1 MGYVEDRAAIVA
13 DRSLRGR
20 ELTSRLSEAADR
32 WLGAIFEETAA
43 RVDGRL
49 ALVATGGYGRGRL
62 APHSDLDVLLLHEG
76 VDGIAELADG
86 FWYPIWDAGLR
97 LGHAVRTVPECL
109 AVCANDLE
117 TASALLGSRCV
128 AGDTDL
134 VDELVADIEVLW
146 AESARRLL
154 GELVDDVERRS
165 ESFGEVAFLLEPD
178 LKSGG
183 GGLRDVDAIRWVDI
197 VWPMHSDADK
207 ASLRAAEDTLLDA
220 RVELH
225 RMTGRADDRLLL
237 ERQDVVAEAL
247 GIDADELMG
256 RVASAAKAVTW
267 IGDET
272 WRLVRR
278 QNRGTDL
285 AIDRDRP
292 LAPGVI
298 RRDGVVHVVA
308 DPTTDPAV
316 ALRAAAAAARSD
328 APIDRD
334 SLALMAERLPT
345 YGDPWPGD
353 ARERLIDLLG
363 QGRPAISVLESL
375 DQVGLLSRI
384 LPEWEPVRSRPQRNA
399 YHRFT
404 VDRHLHE
411 AAAEASRL
419 TDRVRRADLLLVG
432 AWLHDIGKGYPGD
445 HTEVGMELIATI
457 GARMGF
463 PPADVEILVSLVQH
477 HLLLPDVATRRDLAD
492 DATLRR
498 VADEVGDAQ
507 TLELLGALTEAD
519 SIATGPSA
527 WGSWKASLVH
537 TLVERVMQRL
547 GGEDLDLGS
556 ILTDEHR
563 RLLDERGLTVQG
575 RGDLLTVVNNDRA
588 GGFSR
593 IAGALALRGLD
604 VLEANAHSEDGVAV
618 SVFKVVRSTGEPP
631 QWDGVIEDV
640 ESALRGRL
648 ALEARVRERE
658 RLYAPRK
665 PVAPTPA
672 RTTISVTNDESDTAT
687 IVEVRTGDRLGVLY
701 HVTRALAELDLDIRH
716 AKVQTLGHEVVD
728 SFYVADSAGQQ
739 LDEAYADEVV
749 LSVRHVLTGG

>member
-1 MGYVEDRAAIVA
+1 MGYVEERAAIVA
-13 DRSLRGR
+13 DGSLRGR
-20 ELTSRLSEAADR
+20 DLTSRLAQEADR
-32 WLGAIFEETAA
+32 WLGSIFDETAA
-43 RVDGRL
+43 GVEGRL

-62 APHSDLDVLLLHEG
+62 APHSDLDVLLLHED

-109 AVCANDLE
+109 AVSANDLE
-117 TASALLGSRCV
+117 TASAILGSRCV
-128 AGDTDL
+128 AGDRSL
-134 VDELVADIEVLW
+134 VDELVDDIEVLW
-146 AESARRLL
+146 AESAGRLL
-154 GELVDDVERRS
+154 GELVEDVEGRS
-165 ESFGEVAFLLEPD
+165 ETFGEVAFLLEPD

-183 GGLRDVDAIRWVDI
+183 GGLRDVDAIRWVDL
-197 VWPMHSDADK
+197 VWPMHSDADRQ
-207 ASLRAAEDTLLDA
+207 ALRDAEDTLLAA

-237 ERQDVVAEAL
+237 ERQDAVGEAL
-247 GIDADELMG
+247 GVDADELMG
-256 RVASAAKAVTW
+256 MVASAAKAVTW

-272 WRLVRR
+272 WRIVRR
-278 QNRGTDL
+278 KNRGTDL
-285 AIDRDRP
+285 AVDRDRP

-298 RRDGVVHVVA
+298 RRDGTVHVVA
-308 DPTTDPAV
+308 DPAADPAV
-316 ALRAAAAAARSD
+316 SLRAAAAAARSD
-328 APIDRD
+328 SPIDRA
-334 SLALMAERLPT
+334 SLAVLADRLPV
-345 YGDPWPGD
+345 YDEPWPGD

-363 QGRPAISVLESL
+363 QGRPAIGVLESL
-375 DQVGLLSRI
+375 DQAGLLSRL

-399 YHRFT
+399 YHRYT

-419 TDRVRRADLLLVG
+419 TDRVRRADLLLVA
-432 AWLHDIGKGYPGD
+432 AWLHDLGKGYPGD
-445 HTEVGMELIATI
+445 HTVVGMELIASI
-457 GARMGF
+457 GRRMGF
-463 PPADVEILVSLVQH
+463 PPADIETLVSLVEH

-498 VADEVGDAQ
+498 VADLVGDTQ

-547 GGEDLDLGS
+547 GGEDLDIGS

-563 RLLDERGLTVQG
+563 RLLAERGLTVQG
-575 RGDLLTVVNNDRA
+575 RGDLLTVVNTDRA

-604 VLEANAHSEDGVAV
+604 VLEANAHSEDGIAV

-631 QWDGVIEDV
+631 QWTGVIEDV
-640 ESALRGRL
+640 EAALRGRL

-672 RTTISVTNDESDTAT
+672 RTTISVTNDESDTST

-728 SFYVADSAGQQ
+728 SFYVADASGAQ
-739 LDEAYADEVV
+739 LDDAYADEVV
-749 LSVRHVLTGG
+749 LSVRHVLTAA